1 MAPTG
6 PALPCPGPAY
16 GGACLPANTRCR
28 SPPAFT
34 CATAFLLQA
43 GLLRS
48 PSPPP
53 PGSFLLLVGE
63 EAGRVFV
70 VGQGRDA
77 AQKVQAF
84 RERMRDAVMDAAAYQ
99 LMRQRQMTLLTALLV
114 WGDSYRMDVLGR
126 EGERAH
132 HASASLRMQR
142 WPPSLLHCRRCRRCL
157 ANAPLL
163 CTSALSSGAR
173 CNCR

>member
-1 MAPTG
+1 MLARTT
-6 PALPCPGPAY
+6 L
-16 GGACLPANTRCR
+16 
-28 SPPAFT
+28 AFT
-34 CATAFLLQA
+34 CTPGSLLQA

-63 EAGRVFV
+63 DAGKVFV
-70 VGQGRDA
+70 VGEGREA
-77 AQKVQAF
+77 ARKVQAF
-84 RERMRDAVMDAAAYQ
+84 REQMGDAVMDAAAYQ
-99 LMRQRQMTLLTALLV
+99 LMRQRQVTLLTALLV

-132 HASASLRMQR
+132 RASACLGRQHR
-142 WPPSLLHCRRCRRCL
+142 PPQLPCCRRRQRRCL

-163 CTSALSSGAR
+163 CTSALSSGAS